1 MIWSQRTQC
10 DGFKSIQFNS
20 NTEYTTLHYTALT
33 ALQQLIHL
41 NRSSREHNQRLAIL
55 KNIRSGFEIHGN
67 EGTHNALQ
75 FVDLGFTDTLDLTQF
90 ARCSVRQTLH
100 CVISRVREFLDVVC
114 GYAVV
119 DKYFERLIAYFLRVC
134 TLC

>member
-10 DGFKSIQFNS
+10 DGFKSIQIQS
-20 NTEYTTLHYTALT
+20 T
-33 ALQQLIHL
+33 
-41 NRSSREHNQRLAIL
+41 LAIL

-67 EGTHNALQ
+67 EGTHNTLQ

>member
-1 MIWSQRTQC
+1 MAPVVGIFAGNQ
-10 DGFKSIQFNS
+10 NP
-20 NTEYTTLHYTALT
+20 LT
-33 ALQQLIHL
+33 AGQRQNSILIL
-41 NRSSREHNQRLAIL
+41 EHNQRLAIL

-67 EGTHNALQ
+67 EGTHNTLQ